1 MDFESY
7 IQSCYNFYNIE
18 TVTTSLSMSIR
29 LIMFNNENFE
39 KISKIKIKQTK
50 YKINQFNH
58 IRNEV

>member
-39 KISKIKIKQTK
+39 KNIKDKDKANKI
-50 YKINQFNH
+50 
-58 IRNEV
+58 